1 MNERRKLSEK
11 RPNKLCRKES
21 KSGGKTENI
30 NNKKQ
35 VTNLFFI
42 FPNIRV
48 TFQTIGGTIIKITN
62 YFSERRAMVL
72 NYEI

>member
-1 MNERRKLSEK
+1 MKKLVFM
-11 RPNKLCRKES
+11 PFLS
-21 KSGGKTENI
+21 KVQK
-30 NNKKQ
+30 

-42 FPNIRV
+42 FTNIRV

-62 YFSERRAMVL
+62 YFSERRAMIL